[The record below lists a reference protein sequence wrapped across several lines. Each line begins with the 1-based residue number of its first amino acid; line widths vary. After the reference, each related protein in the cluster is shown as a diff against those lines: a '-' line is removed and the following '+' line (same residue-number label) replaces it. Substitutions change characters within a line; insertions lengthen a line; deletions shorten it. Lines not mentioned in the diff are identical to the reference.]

1 MDGGEESFRVVFL
14 IDVRSFGGGDHD
26 DHRSTQTLIRQS
38 VLKLLTYFSCKVR
51 RDTKNL
57 QWGYKFYNS
66 KQRKG
71 AKQNF
76 RDFDLKNFEEFEAD
90 LVNRFT
96 DRGLKLKSG
105 ADGFISAGKSKTGG
119 AFVDSSLNNE
129 DDFDPCDA
137 LCKVLT
143 EMVYDF
149 QWDRPDLRSPVKI
162 VRLKAPKKPLLS
174 KFNNAKLEDSSEHQF
189 VFLYSVCPHTL
200 SDMLNFG
207 DCQQNSRSLLGS
219 FLSNH
224 MYKTF
229 HDSLNIRL
237 FWIDVDG
244 IPETG
249 TVSTKTTLYNQL
261 DLFQVP

>member
-14 IDVRSFGGGDHD
+14 IDVRCFARDDHD
-26 DHRSTQTLIRQS
+26 DHRKTQTLIRQS
-38 VLKLLTYFSCKVR
+38 VLKLLTYFSCKVP

-90 LVNRFT
+90 LLNRFT
-96 DRGLKLKSG
+96 DRALKSKSD
-105 ADGFISAGKSKTGG
+105 ADGLIPADRTGA
-119 AFVDSSLNNE
+119 AFVDSSVNNE

-162 VRLKAPKKPLLS
+162 MRLKAPKKPSLS
-174 KFNNAKLEDSSEHQF
+174 KFNNANLEDSSEHKF
-189 VFLYSVCPHTL
+189 VFLYSICPHAL
-200 SDMLNFG
+200 GDVLNFG

-237 FWIDVDG
+237 FWIDIDG
-244 IPETG
+244 IPKTD
-249 TVSTKTTLYNQL
+249 TVSTQY
-261 DLFQVP
+261 

>member
-14 IDVRSFGGGDHD
+14 IDVRCFARDDHD
-26 DHRSTQTLIRQS
+26 DHRKTQTLIRQS

-96 DRGLKLKSG
+96 DRALNSKSSAADRTG
-105 ADGFISAGKSKTGG
+105 AFG
-119 AFVDSSLNNE
+119 FVDSSVNNVIVNE

-162 VRLKAPKKPLLS
+162 VRLKAPKKPSLS
-174 KFNNAKLEDSSEHQF
+174 KFNSANLEDSSEHKF
-189 VFLYSVCPHTL
+189 VFLYSVCPHAL
-200 SDMLNFG
+200 GDMLNFG
-207 DCQQNSRSLLGS
+207 DCQPNSHSLLRS

-237 FWIDVDG
+237 FWIEIDG
-244 IPETG
+244 IPKTD
-249 TVSTKTTLYNQL
+249 TVSTN
-261 DLFQVP
+261 